1 MIKPIKI
8 ALDCS
13 GMEKEE
19 IDEILLVGGSTRIPR
34 IEKEILDFFGE
45 EKKICKSI
53 NPDEVVAYGATL
65 QTAISMNAEAM
76 TDILIK

>member
-1 MIKPIKI
+1 MINPIKI
-8 ALDCS
+8 ALDSS
-13 GMEKEE
+13 GMEKKE
-19 IDEILLVGGSTRIPR
+19 IDEILLVGGSTRIQR
-34 IEKEILDFFGE
+34 IGKEIFDFFG
-45 EKKICKSI
+45 EKKICKFI